1 MVNYEYENFES
12 WYNELENYSFRSDR
26 FLQHLDLLNSTI
38 DTRQRNEFLANWLRA
53 AFDSA
58 RLTND

>member
-1 MVNYEYENFES
+1 MVKYEYPTFES
-12 WYNELENYSFRSDR
+12 WYNETENYSFRSDR

-38 DTRQRNEFLANWLRA
+38 DTRQRNEFVETWLRA

-58 RLTND
+58 RLTDD

>member
-1 MVNYEYENFES
+1 MVKYEYENFEA
-12 WYNELENYSFRSDR
+12 WYNETENYSFRSDR

-38 DTRQRNEFLANWLRA
+38 DTRQRNEFIENWLRA